1 LVRNHPTPSNQENLI
16 ELQSKRSQQIFKNR
30 LFLTSLLNLL
40 IFLTFIVS
48 MAYYKWAL
56 ISLPVY

>member
-1 LVRNHPTPSNQENLI
+1 
-16 ELQSKRSQQIFKNR
+16 

-56 ISLPVY
+56 ISLPIY